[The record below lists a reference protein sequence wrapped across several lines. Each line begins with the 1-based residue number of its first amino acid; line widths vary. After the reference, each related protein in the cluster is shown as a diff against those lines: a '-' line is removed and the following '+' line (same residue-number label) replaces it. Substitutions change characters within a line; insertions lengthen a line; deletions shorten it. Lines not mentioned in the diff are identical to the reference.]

1 MSIYISP
8 VPGDE
13 AQRDIAAGREWARDI
28 RTERA
33 RDQFDAKDLF
43 DHLGDDEAR
52 LMRLCEALLP
62 LVAIH
67 RSGRKAYLLEIA
79 EAVEAIAEPVIKERA
94 A

>member
-8 VPGDE
+8 ALGYE
-13 AQRDIAAGREWARDI
+13 AQRDIAAGESWAADI
-28 RTERA
+28 RAERA

-43 DHLGDDEAR
+43 DHLGDDEDR
-52 LMRLCEALLP
+52 LMALCEALLP

-67 RSGRKAYLLEIA
+67 RSGNKASLADIA
-79 EAVEAIAEPVIKERA
+79 EAVQALAEPVIKERA